1 MRSPPENGTI
11 VAPVS
16 RPRSA
21 SSLCRSVAAAALTVA
36 LLAASGCSGNEPPT
50 GGTTPSAGMTAAAA
64 CVTDI
69 PTVIARTASPDAAT
83 GTLPATLVAALEA
96 AAHTG
101 FEQAAAPGAVV
112 AVRTREGTWTKSYGL
127 ADPDRKTPM
136 KAGVHTRIGSIT
148 KTFTGTL
155 IMQLAERQLLS
166 IDDPIGEYVD
176 GVPNGDRITLRQL
189 ANMTSGVASYT
200 RSESFTKR
208 YFAKPE
214 TVFTPAELLAAG
226 LAESPLFEPG
236 AQFDYSNT
244 NTILLGLV
252 IEKVTRQPV
261 EKALDEQILKPLRLT
276 QTIWPG
282 DSTELPAPYAQG
294 FTLQGDFAT
303 PDAPSNATHWN
314 PAWAWTA
321 GQLISTVD
329 DLLVYGRALGTGQ
342 GLLAAKGQAERLSS
356 FPGAAGYGIGMG
368 CVDGWVGHTGEL
380 PGYNTA
386 LYYDTTTDT
395 TVVVQTNSDI
405 ASGDCPADTP
415 TLPDNSKELA
425 CSSPA
430 TRIFVALT
438 QALGHPFVMP

>member
-1 MRSPPENGTI
+1 M
-11 VAPVS
+11 
-16 RPRSA
+16 
-21 SSLCRSVAAAALTVA
+21 
-36 LLAASGCSGNEPPT
+36 
-50 GGTTPSAGMTAAAA
+50 
-64 CVTDI
+64 TDI
-69 PTVIARTASPDAAT
+69 PAVIARTPSPDAPT
-83 GTLPATLVAALEA
+83 GTLPATLVSSLESAAD
-96 AAHTG
+96 TG
-101 FEQAAAPGAVV
+101 FAQAAAPGAVV

-127 ADPDRKTPM
+127 ADPDQKTPM

-155 IMQLAERQLLS
+155 IMQLAEQKLISLDHS
-166 IDDPIGEYVD
+166 IDKYVPD
-176 GVPNGDRITLRQL
+176 VPNGDRITLRQL
-189 ANMTSGVASYT
+189 ADMTSGVASYT
-200 RSESFTKR
+200 RSERFTKR
-208 YFAKPE
+208 YFAKPD
-214 TVFTPAELLAAG
+214 TVFTPGELLAAG

-244 NTILLGLV
+244 NTILLGMV

-261 EKALDEQILKPLRLT
+261 QKVLEEQILKPLGLAHT
-276 QTIWPG
+276 VWPG
-282 DSTELPAPYAQG
+282 ASTKLPAPYAQG

-303 PDAPSNATHWN
+303 PEAPSNATHWN

-329 DLLVYGRALGTGQ
+329 DLLIYGRALGTGQ
-342 GLLAAKGQAERLSS
+342 GLLKAEGQAERLSS
-356 FPGAAGYGIGMG
+356 FPSPAGYGIGMG

-395 TVVVQTNSDI
+395 TIVVQTNSDI

-415 TLPDNSKELA
+415 TLPDNPKGLA

-430 TRIFVALT
+430 TRIFTALT